1 MAPDWRRLPRGQR
14 LLSVRTWLGKG
25 GGHGKSNEVI
35 MPHSNVDEAVAQE
48 AVDVATLIAENASL
62 RDRLL
67 RALADA
73 ENTRRRAER
82 TEEEARQYAISD
94 FARELLMVADNLKRT
109 IAAAAERSE
118 TVEDDRLIEGVRATE
133 RLLEQT
139 LGRFGV
145 RKIDALGKRFDP
157 SLHEAVMEADD
168 ASQPPGTV
176 VRVLEDGYTIQDR
189 LLRPARVVVARR
201 GLKKTAASQSE
212 PAEAEGGPAQAR
224 I

>member
-1 MAPDWRRLPRGQR
+1 
-14 LLSVRTWLGKG
+14 
-25 GGHGKSNEVI
+25 

-67 RALADA
+67 RALADV
-73 ENTRRRAER
+73 ENIRRRAER
-82 TEEEARQYAISD
+82 TAEEARQYAISD
-94 FARELLMVADNLKRT
+94 FARELLMVADNLERT
-109 IAAAAERSE
+109 IAAAERPE
-118 TVEDDRLIEGVRATE
+118 TVEDQALIEGVRATA

-139 LGRFGV
+139 LSHFGV
-145 RKIDALGKRFDP
+145 RKIDALGKRFNP

-201 GLKKTAASQSE
+201 GLNATSASKPE
-212 PAEAEGGPAQAR
+212 PAEADSGSHSGEGPM
-224 I
+224 

>member
-1 MAPDWRRLPRGQR
+1 
-14 LLSVRTWLGKG
+14 
-25 GGHGKSNEVI
+25 

-73 ENTRRRAER
+73 ENIRRRAER
-82 TEEEARQYAISD
+82 TAEEARQYAISD

-109 IAAAAERSE
+109 IAAAAERPE
-118 TVEDDRLIEGVRATE
+118 TVEDDLLIEGVRATE

-139 LGRFGV
+139 LSRFGI

-168 ASQPPGTV
+168 GSQPPGTV
-176 VRVLEDGYTIQDR
+176 VRVVEDGYTIHDR
-189 LLRPARVVVARR
+189 LLRPARVVVARS
-201 GLKKTAASQSE
+201 GSNATSTSEPE
-212 PAEAEGGPAQAR
+212 PAEADSGSHSGEDLT
-224 I
+224 

>member
-1 MAPDWRRLPRGQR
+1 
-14 LLSVRTWLGKG
+14 
-25 GGHGKSNEVI
+25 

-73 ENTRRRAER
+73 ENIRRRAER
-82 TEEEARQYAISD
+82 TAEEAQQYAISD
-94 FARELLMVADNLKRT
+94 FARELLMVADNLERT
-109 IAAAAERSE
+109 IAAAAERPE
-118 TVEDDRLIEGVRATE
+118 TVEDQALIEGVRATK

-139 LGRFGV
+139 LSHFGV
-145 RKIDALGKRFDP
+145 RKIEALGKRFNP

-201 GLKKTAASQSE
+201 GLNATSASKPE
-212 PAEAEGGPAQAR
+212 PAEADSGSHSGEDPM
-224 I
+224 

>member
-1 MAPDWRRLPRGQR
+1 
-14 LLSVRTWLGKG
+14 
-25 GGHGKSNEVI
+25 

-73 ENTRRRAER
+73 ENIRRRAER
-82 TEEEARQYAISD
+82 TAEEARQYAISD
-94 FARELLMVADNLKRT
+94 FARELLMVADNLERT
-109 IAAAAERSE
+109 IAAAAEGTE
-118 TVEDDRLIEGVRATE
+118 TVEDDALIEGVRATK

-139 LGRFGV
+139 LSHFGV
-145 RKIDALGKRFDP
+145 RKIEALGKRFDP

-168 ASQPPGTV
+168 PSQPPGT
-176 VRVLEDGYTIQDR
+176 VRVLEDGYTIHDR

-201 GLKKTAASQSE
+201 GLKKTAASQPE
-212 PAEAEGGPAQAR
+212 PAEAEGGPR
-224 I
+224 SSEDLR

>member
-1 MAPDWRRLPRGQR
+1 
-14 LLSVRTWLGKG
+14 
-25 GGHGKSNEVI
+25 

-73 ENTRRRAER
+73 ENIRRRAER
-82 TEEEARQYAISD
+82 TAEEARQYAISD
-94 FARELLMVADNLKRT
+94 FARELLMVADNLERT
-109 IAAAAERSE
+109 IAAAAERTE
-118 TVEDDRLIEGVRATE
+118 TVEDDALIEGVRATK

-139 LGRFGV
+139 LSHFGV
-145 RKIDALGKRFDP
+145 RKIEALGKRFDS

-168 ASQPPGTV
+168 PSQPPGTV
-176 VRVLEDGYTIQDR
+176 VRVLEDGYTIHDR

-201 GLKKTAASQSE
+201 GLKKTVASQPE
-212 PAEAEGGPAQAR
+212 PAEAEGGPR
-224 I
+224 SSEDLR